1 MQRAKRNVENY
12 YSVIGTWEETNITL
26 TVLEHYI
33 PRFFAG
39 ATEAYYSNLTFYIFL
54 FTEEYMLHTIHMYI
68 YICPWPELIEIIVRL
83 HKYD

>member
-33 PRFFAG
+33 PRFFSG
-39 ATEAYYSNLTFYIFL
+39 ATEAYYRNTFFLFYI
-54 FTEEYMLHTIHMYI
+54 YTIYTLSKTR
-68 YICPWPELIEIIVRL
+68 PTG
-83 HKYD
+83 